1 MHRGGRWLS
10 IAPPQQKSMTTSE
23 NTELQSRDQHGATNA
38 SMAAPSAFG
47 FWNLNL
53 LWSLAFG
60 FWCLSPQLQHS
71 ASGGRILSDPVN
83 SFRRGQPDAAPRKK
97 MLEVTTREED
107 GVTHFYVHNLEAAD
121 VTATFDMGLCNLKPS
136 TNFPYST
143 TFAGN
148 QTVEAFSLKPID
160 PHVPWNYSYTDC
172 FTIGSLTAVHDD
184 SCVYLLPY
192 APGKLFR
199 VTQGYHGNYSHTGP
213 DEFAIDWKMPIG
225 TPVCAARGGVVVKS
239 RDDSD
244 LGGPNRKYESCA
256 NCILIR
262 HDDGTIGIY
271 AHLKQHG
278 NRVKVG
284 DRVNAGDFIGL
295 SGNTGFTSGPHLH
308 FSVFKTA
315 SGHNRLSIPVKFKT
329 ADNPA
334 LTIVS
339 RASYRAADFEVLQ
352 AGSDAHTTP
361 SASTPESEFKRVTS
375 QPAGNTA
382 VSAGGLSSGN

>member
-1 MHRGGRWLS
+1 MPLR
-10 IAPPQQKSMTTSE
+10 QKLMTTSE
-23 NTELQSRDQHGATNA
+23 NTELQIRDQQQPGPAR
-38 SMAAPSAFG
+38 MAAPSAIG
-47 FWNLNL
+47 IGVWNLNL
-53 LWSLAFG
+53 LWSLVFG
-60 FWCLSPQLQHS
+60 FWCLAPNHSP
-71 ASGGRILSDPVN
+71 SGGRILTGQVGASR
-83 SFRRGQPDAAPRKK
+83 SGQPDDAPKKK
-97 MLEVTTREED
+97 MLEVTSRDED

-148 QTVEAFSLKPID
+148 QTVEAFTLTPID
-160 PHVPWNYSYTDC
+160 THVPWNYSYTDC

-192 APGKLFR
+192 APGKSFR
-199 VTQGYHGNYSHTGP
+199 VTQGYHGGFSHTGP
-213 DEFAIDWKMPIG
+213 DEYAIDWKMPIG

-244 LGGPNRKYESCA
+244 LGGPNRKYESSA

-271 AHLKQHG
+271 AHLKRHG

-284 DRVNAGDFIGL
+284 ERVNAGDFIGL

-315 SGHNRLSIPVKFKT
+315 SGHDRLSLPVKFKT
-329 ADNPA
+329 ADSPA
-334 LTIVS
+334 ITIVS
-339 RASYRAADFEVLQ
+339 GASYRAADFEVLQ
-352 AGSDAHTTP
+352 AKTD
-361 SASTPESEFKRVTS
+361 ASTPEAETKRLST
-375 QPAGNTA
+375 QPAANQG
-382 VSAGGLSSGN
+382 SSSGGLPSGN